1 MKTRTRVGDFR
12 LEELLGAGGMALVY
26 RAVDERTGEEAALK
40 LLADNLAA
48 DEAFR
53 RRFLREARLAARLD
67 HRNVV
72 RVLDAGEHDGRP
84 WIALEYVEGETL
96 AEVLAR
102 RGRLPPAEAIALG
115 IQLCSGL
122 QHAHDAGLVHRD
134 VKPANIVV
142 REDGSA
148 TIVDF
153 GIARAHEGTEL
164 TEHGS
169 IVGTASYLAPE
180 QAAGGPVTAAAD
192 LYSLGAVLFEVVAGV
207 PPHPA
212 ASLAELIAAGGSR
225 LAAPRLGEVVAG
237 VPPALDEAVARCLEP
252 DPAERPAS
260 ADDVARLLRG
270 ANQPTAMLDTLV
282 LAPEQAERHEHR
294 SWSRWRAAWVSV
306 AVAGALTLAGWIAWS
321 SASVETPQPAP
332 RTQTPAT
339 PQEQARDL
347 TRWLVDNS

>member
-1 MKTRTRVGDFR
+1 MRATLAGVLLVTALLTGGCGSEAIPADTAAVLVADSRAIEARLAAGDRCAADRRAQALLRKAEQAIAAKLVPLELAVELRRRTARLASTLTCPPPPPPAPPPVAVDEDVDEDRGEGNGRGQGAGQEERPRLKTRTHVGDFR

-102 RGRLPPAEAIALG
+102 RGRLPPAETVALG

-169 IVGTASYLAPE
+169 VVGTASYLSPE
-180 QAAGGPVTAAAD
+180 QAAGGPVT
-192 LYSLGAVLFEVVAGV
+192 
-207 PPHPA
+207 
-212 ASLAELIAAGGSR
+212 GGS
-225 LAAPRLGEVVAG
+225 
-237 VPPALDEAVARCLEP
+237 
-252 DPAERPAS
+252 
-260 ADDVARLLRG
+260 
-270 ANQPTAMLDTLV
+270 
-282 LAPEQAERHEHR
+282 
-294 SWSRWRAAWVSV
+294 
-306 AVAGALTLAGWIAWS
+306 
-321 SASVETPQPAP
+321 
-332 RTQTPAT
+332 
-339 PQEQARDL
+339 
-347 TRWLVDNS
+347 